1 MCIQQQA
8 QNAALSSFF
17 RDDKNS
23 SARTLCVMCLCVRVV
38 LFDTRKS
45 YFEVLDS
52 FPFFQKKRLDWVLK
66 NSETLNSRRTKI
78 TVFNT
83 KRNPR
88 VMMSCV
94 FAFAYFARSESIRER
109 DSKKKKEGERRSPH
123 THAQKSNAERR
134 ELSVRVLIVFFVEN
148 SQQNTFP
155 QFI

>member
-1 MCIQQQA
+1 LASFFILLRFFVRRVRIQQQA

-17 RDDKNS
+17 RDRNS
-23 SARTLCVMCLCVRVV
+23 SARACVMCLCVRVV

-45 YFEVLDS
+45 YFLKFWTF

-66 NSETLNSRRTKI
+66 NFETLNSRRTKI

-94 FAFAYFARSESIRER
+94 FAFAYFARSESIQER

-123 THAQKSNAERR
+123 THAQKKSNAERR
-134 ELSVRVLIVFFVEN
+134 ELSVCVC
-148 SQQNTFP
+148 
-155 QFI
+155 